1 MMMISKRSTG
11 RKCRTNGFTLIELMV
26 VVIIVGVLA
35 AVAVPLY
42 TSTIKDART
51 AEATTRL
58 GAIMTAAKTFYQ
70 KNGHWPSSPDEPGFF
85 GDFTSTEHFSFQI
98 TRGGGTKK
106 FTLQAKGLKAD
117 DMKKVRVNMTCNNID
132 AKVVIQVKNI

>member
-1 MMMISKRSTG
+1 MMMISKRSAG

-35 AVAVPLY
+35 AVAVPMY
-42 TSTIKDART
+42 TRTIKDVRT
-51 AEATTRL
+51 TEATTRL

-70 KNGHWPSSPDEPGFF
+70 KNGHWPSASGEPGFF
-85 GDFTSTEHFSFQI
+85 ADFTSTEHFSYQI

-117 DMKKVRVNMTCNNID
+117 DMKKVRVNMTCNGID
-132 AKVVIQVKNI
+132 GEIVIQVNNI